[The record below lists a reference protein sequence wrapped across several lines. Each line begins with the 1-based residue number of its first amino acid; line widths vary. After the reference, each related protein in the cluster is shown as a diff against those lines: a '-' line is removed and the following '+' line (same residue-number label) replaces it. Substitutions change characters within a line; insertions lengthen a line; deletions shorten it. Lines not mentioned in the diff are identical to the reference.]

1 MNDDSPT
8 AGFIRRF
15 EIIVVLAVQLLLV
28 AGLTIAILVLFVLFF
43 DAVRANVTHV
53 ESVPKL
59 QVLIGHLFSGAMV
72 VLLGLELIETLK
84 AYFVQHQ
91 VRTEL
96 ILTVALIAVGRHVI
110 QIDLDQVTGAQL
122 GGLAALISSLALG
135 YFVVRRSHSVSG
147 PSQPPTVEHS

>member
-8 AGFIRRF
+8 AWFIRRF

-28 AGLTIAILVLFVLFF
+28 AGLTIATVELFVLFF
-43 DAVRANVTHV
+43 DAVKANITHI

-59 QVLIGHLFSGAMV
+59 QVMIGKLFSGAMV

-84 AYFVQHQ
+84 AYFVQHH

-135 YFVVRRSHSVSG
+135 YFVIRRSHSDSR
-147 PSQPPTVEHS
+147 PSQPPAVEHS